1 VQTTT
6 KIMKKVFVI
15 SIFAIFL
22 SNYSWAQEAA
32 ADADLAKQAQNPLAN
47 LVSIPFLNSTNFD

>member
-1 VQTTT
+1 
-6 KIMKKVFVI
+6 MNKVLAI

-22 SNYSWAQEAA
+22 SNYSWAQDAA

-47 LVSIPFLNSTNFD
+47 MVSVPFLNSTNFG